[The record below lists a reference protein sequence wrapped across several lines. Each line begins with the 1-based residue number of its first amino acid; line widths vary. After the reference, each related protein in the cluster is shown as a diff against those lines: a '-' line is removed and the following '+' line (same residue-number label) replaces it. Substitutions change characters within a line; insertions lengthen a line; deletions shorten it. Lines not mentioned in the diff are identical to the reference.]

1 MKTKGWICILLGLLL
16 MAAALCLVGYNK
28 WDSRRAGEQS
38 AEALHSLLESA
49 PGLSEAL
56 SAQQERPRPSLR
68 PSTATV
74 APQETEIPDYVL
86 DPRMEMPRQE
96 IGGYSYIAV
105 LSIPSQGLE
114 LPVMADWDEY
124 ALKLAPC
131 RYYGSL
137 HTDDLVIAGHAY
149 ESHFWP
155 LHYLSLGEEVWFTDM
170 AGNANRYTV
179 ASILTLDD
187 TDVDGLISSGCDL
200 TLFTCTG
207 VGNMDRLA
215 VCCNR
220 A

>member
-38 AEALHSLLESA
+38 AEALSSLLESA

-56 SAQQERPRPSLR
+56 SAQQARPRPSLR

-131 RYYGSL
+131 RYHGSIY
-137 HTDDLVIAGHAY
+137 TDDLVIAGHAY
-149 ESHFWP
+149 ETHFWP
-155 LHYLSLGEEVWFTDM
+155 LHYMSLGEEVYLTDM
-170 AGNANRYTV
+170 DGNVFRYTI
-179 ASILTLDD
+179 AEIYSLKD
-187 TDVDGLISSGCDL
+187 TDITDMIYSGYPL